1 MFQFES
7 LFSDPAMLRYLIG
20 GIIVLVIII
29 VCYSIH
35 NKLMKA

>member
-1 MFQFES
+1 MFQFEAI
-7 LFSDPAMLRYLIG
+7 FSDPAFLRYLIG